1 MTSHFPNPDRSP
13 TLQVNTRDA
22 KDVET
27 DSKANVAVAHW
38 RKKGHLS
45 LG

>member
-1 MTSHFPNPDRSP
+1 LPAIKGYLRWYR
-13 TLQVNTRDA
+13 TRDA
-22 KDVET
+22 KDVDT

-38 RKKGHLS
+38 RKRGHLS